1 MINLPLSTTSGRA
14 FESRFRLLQKKRL
27 KPCILT
33 VFYIFYEFIVCGRT
47 IPIALLS
54 FIGFLFTLCWAVFGT
69 VFQVL
74 FSTYA
79 KITNI
84 IMAILLVYCAIS
96 VLLTSL

>member
-1 MINLPLSTTSGRA
+1 M
-14 FESRFRLLQKKRL
+14 
-27 KPCILT
+27 
-33 VFYIFYEFIVCGRT
+33 
-47 IPIALLS
+47 PIALLS

-96 VLLTSL
+96 VLLTNL